1 MSRDFLD
8 KIEASPIIAAVKDDA
23 GLDRCLTSD
32 IDIVFV
38 LYGDLCTIP
47 DIVKKIKKAG
57 RCALVHMDLVGGLAS
72 KDVSLDYIRKFT
84 EADGIITTKS
94 NLIPHAKSLG
104 LYTVLR
110 YFVLDSMTLE
120 SVEKNSRHGVVQP
133 DVIEILPGIL
143 PPKMIREFN
152 RISRVPV
159 ICGGLIRDKEDVM
172 NALSGG
178 AAAISTTNQNV
189 WFL

>member
-1 MSRDFLD
+1 MSREFLD

-94 NLIPHAKSLG
+94 NL
-104 LYTVLR
+104 R
-110 YFVLDSMTLE
+110 YFVLDSMALE